1 MSKSWK
7 GFFFTLY
14 LLILAVTIMSILVRI
29 DKLILFDVRENI
41 ICSDG
46 FGFIIFLTLSLT
58 FCAYYGILK
67 LYKRFFEKTKIQINK
82 TQFGVLIACLVFSVI
97 FAVYGFVANKTEI
110 SSDGNIKVYDYIGR
124 VAETRTVSEA
134 ERVELKVDRVDHIS
148 RYRSRSSTCY
158 IIFSLYFPDGEVV
171 RMEDEDFR
179 DIDAMKTLKELSGDK
194 LIILHDREKA
204 REIIGAYDY
213 ELYEAYC
220 ELLPKPPKRPLTYYE
235 ENWDQYT
242 YYEFGF

>member
-1 MSKSWK
+1 MSRSWK

-29 DKLILFDVRENI
+29 DKLILFDMRENI

-58 FCAYYGILK
+58 FCTYYGILK

-82 TQFGVLIACLVFSVI
+82 TQFGVLIACLVFSAI

-124 VAETRTVSEA
+124 VEKTKTVAEA
-134 ERVELKVDRVDHIS
+134 ERIELKVDRVDHIS
-148 RYRSRSSTCY
+148 RYGSRSSTCY
-158 IIFSLYFPDGEVV
+158 IIFSLCFSDGEVV
-171 RMEDEDFR
+171 RMDDKNFR
-179 DIDAMKTLKELSGDK
+179 DYDAMKTLKELSGDK

-213 ELYEAYC
+213 ELYKTYC
-220 ELLPKPPKRPLTYYE
+220 ELLPEPPKRPLTYYE

>member
-1 MSKSWK
+1 MNRSWK
-7 GFFFTLY
+7 GLFFTMY
-14 LLILAVTIMSILVRI
+14 LLFIAIAIMSVLMRL
-29 DKLILFDVRENI
+29 DELIVFGVREDI

-46 FGFIIFLTLSLT
+46 FGFIIFLTLPLT

-82 TQFGVLIACLVFSVI
+82 TQFCVLIACLVFSAI

-110 SSDGNIKVYDYIGR
+110 SADGNIKVYDYIGR

-134 ERVELKVDRVDHIS
+134 EKVELKVDRVDHIS

-158 IIFSLYFPDGEVV
+158 IIFSLCFSDGEVV
-171 RMEDEDFR
+171 RMDDKNFR
-179 DIDAMKTLKELSGDK
+179 DYDAMKTLKELSEDR
-194 LIILHDREKA
+194 IVILHDREKA

-213 ELYEAYC
+213 ELYETYC
-220 ELLPKPPKRPLTYYE
+220 ELLPEAEERPLTYYE
-235 ENWDQYT
+235 ENWDQFT
-242 YYEFGF
+242 RYEFGQ

>member
-1 MSKSWK
+1 MSRSWK

-14 LLILAVTIMSILVRI
+14 LLILAVTIMSILVRV
-29 DKLILFDVRENI
+29 DKLILFDMRENI

-58 FCAYYGILK
+58 FCTYYGILK

-82 TQFGVLIACLVFSVI
+82 TQFGVLIACLVFSAI
-97 FAVYGFVANKTEI
+97 FAIYGFVANKMEI

-124 VAETRTVSEA
+124 VAETKTVAEA

-204 REIIGAYDY
+204 REIIDAYDY
-213 ELYEAYC
+213 ELYKTYC
-220 ELLPKPPKRPLTYYE
+220 ELLPEPPKRPLTYYE
-235 ENWDQYT
+235 ENRDQYT

>member
-1 MSKSWK
+1 MNRSWK
-7 GFFFTLY
+7 GLFFTFY

-29 DKLILFDVRENI
+29 DKMILFDMRKDI

-46 FGFIIFLTLSLT
+46 IGFIIFLTLSLT

-67 LYKRFFEKTKIQINK
+67 LYKRFFEKTKIKLNK
-82 TQFGVLIACLVFSVI
+82 TQFSVLIACLVFSI
-97 FAVYGFVANKTEI
+97 GLSVYGFTANKTEI
-110 SSDGNIKVYDYIGR
+110 STDGNIRVYDYIGR
-124 VAETRTVSEA
+124 VAGTKTISEA

-158 IIFSLYFPDGEVV
+158 IIFTVYFPDGEVV
-171 RMEDEDFR
+171 RMDDKKFR
-179 DIDAMKTLKELSGDK
+179 DMGAMKTLKELSGDK

-213 ELYEAYC
+213 ELYKAYC

-235 ENWDQYT
+235 ENWDQFT
-242 YYEFGF
+242 KHEFGF

>member
-1 MSKSWK
+1 MNRSWK
-7 GFFFTLY
+7 GLFFTLY
-14 LLILAVTIMSILVRI
+14 LLFIAIAIMSVLMRL
-29 DKLILFDVRENI
+29 DELIVFGVREDI

-46 FGFIIFLTLSLT
+46 IGFIIFLALSLT

-67 LYKRFFEKTKIQINK
+67 LYKRFFEKTKIKLNK
-82 TQFGVLIACLVFSVI
+82 TQFSVLIACLVFSI
-97 FAVYGFVANKTEI
+97 GLSVYGFTANKTEI
-110 SSDGNIKVYDYIGR
+110 STDGNIRVYDYIGR
-124 VAETRTVSEA
+124 VAGTKTISEA
-134 ERVELKVDRVDHIS
+134 ERIELKVDRVDHIS

-171 RMEDEDFR
+171 RMEDENFR

-220 ELLPKPPKRPLTYYE
+220 KLVPEPEDRPLTYYE
-235 ENWDQYT
+235 ENWDQFT
-242 YYEFGF
+242 RYEFGQ

>member
-1 MSKSWK
+1 MNRNWK
-7 GFFFTLY
+7 GVFFAFY

-29 DKLILFDVRENI
+29 DKMILFDMRKDI

-46 FGFIIFLTLSLT
+46 IGFIIFLTLSLT

-67 LYKRFFEKTKIQINK
+67 LYKRFFEKTKIKLNK
-82 TQFGVLIACLVFSVI
+82 TQFSVLIACLIFSTAL
-97 FAVYGFVANKTEI
+97 AVYGFVANKTEI
-110 SSDGNIKVYDYIGR
+110 STDGNIRVYDYIGR
-124 VAETRTVSEA
+124 VAETKTVFEA

-194 LIILHDREKA
+194 LIILHNREKA

-213 ELYEAYC
+213 ELYKTYC
-220 ELLPKPPKRPLTYYE
+220 ELLPEPPKRPLTYYE

-242 YYEFGF
+242 YYEFGQ